1 MLVCLQTFLSITI
14 WITMASENKDH
25 LMPGKNLIISIPD
38 MPRNQC
44 DEIAQMV
51 EQRTVKP
58 EVPVSNPAASKFFCA
73 MLQRVTNNRVFIGVW
88 CYKEL

>member
-38 MPRNQC
+38 MPRSQC
-44 DEIAQMV
+44 DEIAIG
-51 EQRTVKP
+51 
-58 EVPVSNPAASKFFCA
+58 
-73 MLQRVTNNRVFIGVW
+73 RVD
-88 CYKEL
+88 

>member
-38 MPRNQC
+38 MPKNQY

-51 EQRTVKP
+51 EQRTVELEDP
-58 EVPVSNPAASKFFCA
+58 GSNPA
-73 MLQRVTNNRVFIGVW
+73 TG
-88 CYKEL
+88 ELFLCHAEGCHKR